1 MHLTEAMG
9 VPPIWVHFW
18 FVAMPALP
26 LGFFCLKAIKSER
39 KNWVIYLS
47 AGMCV
52 CIAFTLYSLGLLLAS
67 VSKTTTLFYLTPI
80 WSTLL
85 GSVFLGERAGLR
97 RWGAI

>member
-26 LGFFCLKAIKSER
+26 LGFICLKAIKSER